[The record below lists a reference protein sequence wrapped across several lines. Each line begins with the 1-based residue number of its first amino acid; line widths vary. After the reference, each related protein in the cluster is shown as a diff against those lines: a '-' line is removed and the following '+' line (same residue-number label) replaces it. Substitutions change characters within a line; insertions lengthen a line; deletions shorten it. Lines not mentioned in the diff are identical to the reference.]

1 MNTLSDEGGRTLF
14 GDARDNLDDLIRI
27 YNISYELGP
36 VIVAAIHQHGYA
48 VIYNIFYII
57 GERFLA
63 VDLSSQLGADFLVR
77 VNIGTHDPSVDR
89 ARQVFECFNLEGGK
103 HALKRLNT

>member
-1 MNTLSDEGGRTLF
+1 M
-14 GDARDNLDDLIRI
+14 
-27 YNISYELGP
+27 
-36 VIVAAIHQHGYA
+36 
-48 VIYNIFYII
+48 I

-63 VDLSSQLGADFLVR
+63 IDLSSQLGADFLVR

-103 HALKRLNT
+103 HVLKRLNI